1 MSCSRFR
8 RCGRGREYRVA
19 FRDVEFRA
27 VPSEPP
33 LTIQPVTLSA
43 VAGKPV
49 RMAWEPAAGR
59 TSSSAVPVPLTLERE
74 GRIFLKAETKLG
86 AVGDSLGL
94 LPLEIA
100 LPQGLPGGSYGVIA
114 DTRRVPISGQP
125 SRKARV
131 GTIEVESATPPQP
144 VKATVALFHGAPAVH
159 IAGRPVTGLKYMT
172 YRLDERY
179 VQQFATTGVEIV
191 GFGCACG
198 EHPYGLAADTW
209 PAPDRFDFSEVDARA
224 VRVLSAHPQA
234 FLLPRIYVAA
244 PRWWVER
251 YPDECVVA
259 VSADGK
265 RIDYQEPAGHRPGSW
280 ASARWRADMGSA
292 LTQFVQHL
300 RTAPYADRV
309 IGLLIC
315 AGTTEEWMLPGSNT
329 ADWTDYSQPAVE
341 GFRKWLA
348 ARYGTDDQLR
358 QHGATPRPP
367 CSLPRRRN

>member
-1 MSCSRFR
+1 M
-8 RCGRGREYRVA
+8 
-19 FRDVEFRA
+19 
-27 VPSEPP
+27 
-33 LTIQPVTLSA
+33 
-43 VAGKPV
+43 
-49 RMAWEPAAGR
+49 
-59 TSSSAVPVPLTLERE
+59 
-74 GRIFLKAETKLG
+74 
-86 AVGDSLGL
+86 
-94 LPLEIA
+94 
-100 LPQGLPGGSYGVIA
+100 
-114 DTRRVPISGQP
+114 
-125 SRKARV
+125 
-131 GTIEVESATPPQP
+131 
-144 VKATVALFHGAPAVH
+144 ALFHGAPAVH

-209 PAPDRFDFSEVDARA
+209 FAQTGLISVKSMHVPCA
-224 VRVLSAHPQA
+224 VLSAHPQA
-234 FLLPRIYVAA
+234 FLLPHLRGSTA
-244 PRWWVER
+244 WWVER

-348 ARYGTDDQLR
+348 AHRHRTTNCAAWRDSQATLLTAAPPQLTDAVAA
-358 QHGATPRPP
+358 GAGELVDPNQGRRLPDWWLYTSDLTADTIEHYARIVKRFPTVSGCAEHSTATWCSFPNRGSCAADTWQSTDWLAPP
-367 CSLPRRRN
+367 TSIS